1 MLRAPFIGLTE
12 NELASIRL
20 VNGKVPFYEAL
31 KQYVEQESG
40 AMNSA
45 TEQKLQKF
53 FTLHEKWRDFSRHG
67 SLADLIWQV
76 YLDTNYF
83 EMVGAMANGKQRQAN
98 LRALHDRALSY
109 EKTSFRGLFRFLRFI
124 DRMHS
129 RGDDLGVAKSIGEAD
144 DVVTLY
150 YVINLDETTVSVYY
164 PGVVY
169 GYRDYEVPTGDVV
182 IPETVTHDGTTYRV
196 TTIANYAFYSCEQL
210 TSVTIPASV
219 TLIGEGVFFG
229 CTALRHVSI
238 PESVTNM
245 APYVF
250 YSCSSLQSVELPQSL
265 TYMGDGMFCSCTS
278 LKEVSVPELIDSIPL
293 RCFYHCDSLRTVL
306 LPEGLTS
313 IDESAFSDCFSLDSM
328 VLPQNITSIGKK
340 AFYNCRNLKII
351 ELPQMLVSMGEE
363 SFAFCSKIT
372 TLELPAQLS
381 AIGRRAFYCCNGLA
395 EITSLATIPPKA
407 EDDAFYNVIKSI
419 PVNVP
424 LGSAQDYRS
433 AAIWED
439 FTNITDGSEC
449 IS

>member
-1 MLRAPFIGLTE
+1 MQNNNIAMKSFIL
-12 NELASIRL
+12 LI
-20 VNGKVPFYEAL
+20 
-31 KQYVEQESG
+31 
-40 AMNSA
+40 
-45 TEQKLQKF
+45 
-53 FTLHEKWRDFSRHG
+53 FTLLSCGCAYALCDFS
-67 SLADLIWQV
+67 A
-76 YLDTNYF
+76 
-83 EMVGAMANGKQRQAN
+83 
-98 LRALHDRALSY
+98 
-109 EKTSFRGLFRFLRFI
+109 
-124 DRMHS
+124 
-129 RGDDLGVAKSIGEAD
+129 VAPSGQ
-144 DVVTLY
+144 TLY

-278 LKEVSVPELIDSIPL
+278 LKEVAVPELIDSIPL

-340 AFYNCRNLKII
+340 AFYNCRNLKMI

-372 TLELPAQLS
+372 TLELSAQLS

-407 EDDAFYNVIKSI
+407 EDDAFYNVVKSI

-439 FTNITDGSEC
+439 FTNITDGSTVSIGRMDAEDNC
-449 IS
+449 VTMYEGKIMVNDESNNNQAVSIYDVNGRLLFASNTCHAIAFAVPNTGIYLVKIGTNPARKMFCKTNY